1 MIINNKKWSTL
12 GTMLYIVLSLQW
24 LCPINGLHKKRS
36 IISFFS
42 IAYHSSLHYFTHSQ
56 KFGND
61 RNVTYF
67 FISVWYDLQFSRC
80 IMLDILWDKWL
91 KPINLELVYN
101 YPWVSQVFFS
111 IKLYIRFIV
120 TQELNRI
127 CNLQSL
133 VHHVPCGCRPL
144 GWIICGLYLMF
155 FLIIQ
160 ASHTITQL

>member
-24 LCPINGLHKKRS
+24 LCPINGLRKKRS

-42 IAYHSSLHYFTHSQ
+42 VAYHSSLHYFTHSQ

-61 RNVTYF
+61 RNVTGF
-67 FISVWYDLQFSRC
+67 FISIWYDLQFSRC
-80 IMLDILWDKWL
+80 IMLDILWHKWL
-91 KPINLELVYN
+91 KSINLELVKYFLV
-101 YPWVSQVFFS
+101 Y
-111 IKLYIRFIV
+111 KLYIRFIV

-127 CNLQSL
+127 CNHQINRICNHQSL
-133 VHHVPCGCRPL
+133 VHRGCRL
-144 GWIICGLYLMF
+144 IDWIIALYFML

-160 ASHTITQL
+160 VSHTITQQF